1 MANPRLVLPWSV
13 AIFAPHQSSPGKGPA
28 SCPPPPR
35 IAHDLGG
42 VARPQRLSVAAF
54 GRGTG
59 SAILDWNDGHGLTPM
74 IEPILIVGIA
84 IACTAWYM
92 QHIWRRRRARKR
104 ALRYPTGLEVLAA
117 RYA

>member
-1 MANPRLVLPWSV
+1 
-13 AIFAPHQSSPGKGPA
+13 
-28 SCPPPPR
+28 
-35 IAHDLGG
+35 
-42 VARPQRLSVAAF
+42 
-54 GRGTG
+54 
-59 SAILDWNDGHGLTPM
+59 M

-117 RYA
+117 RYARGEIDRTEYLQKRDDILASYAGGAQQFGDAQVGSPSRA